1 MELLY
6 LITKFNEQDL
16 KKEEFAK
23 QASSLNEKIQEEGCQ
38 LLTHSDQW
46 DVFVYRLEEKHEKKI
61 RDLGKVFTEYS
72 RAIFQADFLFDLFT
86 QEEIE
91 DPNLFSTEFIQ
102 AIKMA
107 EGQGN
112 G

>member
-1 MELLY
+1 MLY
-6 LITKFNEQDL
+6 LITQFNDTDL
-16 KKEEFAK
+16 QKEEFAK

-46 DVFVYRLEEKHEKKI
+46 DIFVYRLEQKHEKKI
-61 RDLGKVFTEYS
+61 RDLGKVFTEYAK
-72 RAIFQADFLFDLFT
+72 AIFHADFLFDLFT

-91 DPNLFSTEFIQ
+91 DPDLFSPEFMQ
-102 AIKMA
+102 AIKVA